1 MQRTQL
7 NVALVRRV
15 GMAFLLACMGTSSA
29 FAGPISR
36 PTTPDPLLG
45 GGNLLD
51 SRPGPCADMAAGAD
65 YAAGTDAGGHPVIPA
80 DAAAP
85 PVPVPDGIA
94 IPLGRQQ
101 EAQPGGNPMTGP
113 ITGGGIGGAFVE
125 MDGRRLAPL
134 VNPPACRR

>member
-7 NVALVRRV
+7 NVATLLLL
-15 GMAFLLACMGTSSA
+15 LLAGASVSA
-29 FAGPISR
+29 AGPISR
-36 PTTPDPLLG
+36 PTPPDPLLG

-51 SRPGPCADMAAGAD
+51 SRPGPCADLAAGAD
-65 YAAGTDAGGHPVIPA
+65 YVAGTDAVGNPVIPA
-80 DAAAP
+80 DAGTP

-101 EAQPGGNPMTGP
+101 EARPGVNPMTG
-113 ITGGGIGGAFVE
+113 GGMGGTFVE

-134 VNPPACRR
+134 LNQPACRR

>member
-7 NVALVRRV
+7 NVAPLRRAAVMLV
-15 GMAFLLACMGTSSA
+15 MACAGASA
-29 FAGPISR
+29 ALGGPISR
-36 PTTPDPLLG
+36 PATPDPLLG

-51 SRPGPCADMAAGAD
+51 SRPGPCAGLAAGAD
-65 YAAGTDAGGHPVIPA
+65 YVAGTDAVGNPVIPA
-80 DAAAP
+80 DAGAP

-101 EAQPGGNPMTGP
+101 EARPSPNPATGM
-113 ITGGGIGGAFVE
+113 GGAFVE

-134 VNPPACRR
+134 LNPPACRQ